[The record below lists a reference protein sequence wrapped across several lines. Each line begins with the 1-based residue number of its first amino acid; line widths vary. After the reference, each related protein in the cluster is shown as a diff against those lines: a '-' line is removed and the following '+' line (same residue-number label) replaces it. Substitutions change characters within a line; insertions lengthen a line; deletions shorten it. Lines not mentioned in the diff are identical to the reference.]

1 MCFSFQANV
10 EMRKRLQ
17 KQQSLPAE
25 PQRSRLRESIMAVT
39 RSKQFESLK
48 AGISSLVG
56 GEPKKQP
63 SLPEEPEDS
72 PKPETGEGEGDEG
85 KVGEGGDGD
94 EKVKRHLPKHTA
106 KTSTAATTSTTTT
119 TQVGTA
125 TIGSGIVRIWQSLS
139 QVLYSVLNLKFV
151 LEPFFI

>member
-1 MCFSFQANV
+1 
-10 EMRKRLQ
+10 MRKRLQ